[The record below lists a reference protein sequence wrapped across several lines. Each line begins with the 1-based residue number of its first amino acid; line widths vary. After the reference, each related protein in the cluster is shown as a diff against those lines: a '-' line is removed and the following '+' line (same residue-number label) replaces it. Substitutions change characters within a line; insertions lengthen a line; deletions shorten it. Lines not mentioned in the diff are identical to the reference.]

1 MSFPITPERFDKIIW
16 TAAAIGQ
23 RIGTGP
29 DFVRDVLVNEPG
41 TPVRKIGSRYCAVE
55 RELLEFF
62 GITPA

>member
-1 MSFPITPERFDKIIW
+1 MSAPITPERFDKVIW
-16 TAAAIGQ
+16 TADAIGQ

-29 DFVRDVLVNEPG
+29 DFVRDKLAKLPDS
-41 TPVRKIGSRYCAVE
+41 PVKKIGSRYCAVE